1 MTYRDQLE
9 FKIRKLTRAID
20 ALSDL
25 SADLNLTA
33 GVVETLGKLRQKRA
47 DIRRAIA
54 TGRRSCGE
62 CGNPMRHETMHTAND
77 VMTARLARM
86 GESSYHVCEERV
98 CSGSGTMIFK

>member
-1 MTYRDQLE
+1 MTLRDQQE

-25 SADLNLTA
+25 SADFNLTA

-54 TGRRSCGE
+54 TGSRSCGE
-62 CGNPMRHETMHTAND
+62 CGHPMVPTGRARDCYIPPARETFHLCATDGCGQRGLSIDDN
-77 VMTARLARM
+77 
-86 GESSYHVCEERV
+86 
-98 CSGSGTMIFK
+98 